1 MDAPHQTDTDRRAEK
16 AALIHL
22 RHGARICKSGKD
34 KSVSLQSGTQLLDV
48 PIATLSKLASV
59 GLIVHNAAKVYLSP
73 AGQELVTQLTQRPDL
88 ELYELPVSQDD
99 RDQPVTVL
107 ADLNESPLA
116 ALQSG
121 ARTAGKAFLSQME
134 FEAGERIRSDFT
146 RAMLLPRTSA
156 NWTASVSVGRR
167 AGESNG
173 VESLTNSAISARV
186 RFDAALHGLGQ
197 DLAGVVAD
205 ICCFLKGFE
214 QVEMERKWP
223 KRSAKFMLK
232 AGLAVLALH
241 YWPQSPKSQKMR
253 RWGSSDYRPEINS
266 SR

>member
-1 MDAPHQTDTDRRAEK
+1 MVAPHQTNTNLRDEK

-22 RHGARICKSGKD
+22 RHGAKPVKSSKD
-34 KSVSLQSGTQLLDV
+34 ASVSLQSGSQMLDV
-48 PIATLSKLASV
+48 PIAILSKLASA

-88 ELYELPVSQDD
+88 ELLELSGSQNPGE
-99 RDQPVTVL
+99 QPVTVL
-107 ADLNESPLA
+107 ANLNESPLA

-121 ARTAGKAFLSQME
+121 ARSAGKAFLSQLE
-134 FEAGERIRSDFT
+134 FEAGERIRCDFT

-173 VESLTNSAISARV
+173 VETLTNSAISARA
-186 RFDAALHGLGQ
+186 RFDAALNGLGQ

-241 YWPQSPKSQKMR
+241 YWPETPKSQKMR
-253 RWGSSDYRPEINS
+253 RWGAADYRPNINS